1 MLQIRYV
8 WELPVRITHW
18 VNALCILVL
27 SLTGF
32 YIGHP
37 FYTATAS
44 AEYIMGWNRFLH
56 FLFGY
61 LLLASMLFRGYWF
74 VVGNQHASWRM
85 FFPWATEKGRKNALT
100 FFRYYTFTGP
110 KLPYEVGHNPLA
122 SMAYAGV
129 FSLIGVQLI
138 SGFVLYGQF
147 QPDGFWFAALGWLTP
162 LIDLQTLRL
171 VHHVVMWLLAGFFIN
186 HLYSAWLMDV
196 KEMNGVMSSIFSG
209 YKFVEK
215 DDL

>member
-18 VNALCILVL
+18 VNALCVLVL
-27 SLTGF
+27 SVTGY
-32 YIGHP
+32 YIGNP
-37 FYTATAS
+37 FYTAGSS
-44 AEYIMGWNRFLH
+44 AEYIMGWNRFIH

-61 LLLASMLFRGYWF
+61 ILLVSMMARAYWF
-74 VVGNQHASWRM
+74 LVGNQHSSWRM
-85 FFPWATEKGRKNALT
+85 FFPWATSEGRKNALT

-122 SMAYAGV
+122 CMAYASV
-129 FSLIGVQLI
+129 FTLFAVQI
-138 SGFVLYGQF
+138 VSGFTLYGQF
-147 QPDGFWFAALGWLTP
+147 QPDSFWFAIFGWLPP

-171 VHHVVMWLLAGFFIN
+171 AHHVVMWLLIGFFIN